1 MWTETTRK
9 QYERQ
14 SERYASD
21 LTDGEWALITPHLP
35 AAKPIGRPRTT
46 VLREVINAL
55 FYLLSTGCQWR
66 LLPKEF
72 PPKSTVHRYFTTWR
86 EDGTWSCIH
95 HALTIE
101 AREQEGREPSPSA
114 AVIDSQ
120 SVKTTESGGVSGYDA
135 AKKVKG
141 RKRHILVDTL
151 GLLLVAVVHAANI
164 QDRDGAARVFA
175 AMRQLF
181 PWVETVFADQAY
193 RGPRVRQTAG
203 RRIEIITRPKGAIG
217 FTLLPRRW
225 VVERTFAW
233 LCRNR
238 RLAKDFET
246 HVENAAAY
254 IQIAMIKLLT
264 RRIARA

>member
-14 SERYASD
+14 SARYASD
-21 LTDGEWALITPHLP
+21 LADGEWALIAPHLP
-35 AAKPIGRPRTT
+35 AAKPIGRPRTA

-55 FYLLSTGCQWR
+55 LYLLSTGCQWR
-66 LLPKEF
+66 MLPKEF
-72 PPKSTVHRYFTTWR
+72 PPRSTVHRYFTAWR
-86 EDGTWSCIH
+86 EDGTWSRIH

-101 AREQEGREPSPSA
+101 AREREGREPSPSA

-164 QDRDGAARVFA
+164 QDRDGAERVFR
-175 AMRQLF
+175 AMRGLF
-181 PWVETVFADQAY
+181 PWIETIFADQAY
-193 RGPRVRQTAG
+193 AGPRVSRAAG
-203 RRIEIITRPKGAIG
+203 RKGGTRSLK
-217 FTLLPRRW
+217 W
-225 VVERTFAW
+225 
-233 LCRNR
+233 
-238 RLAKDFET
+238 
-246 HVENAAAY
+246 
-254 IQIAMIKLLT
+254 
-264 RRIARA
+264 

>member
-1 MWTETTRK
+1 MI
-9 QYERQ
+9 
-14 SERYASD
+14 A
-21 LTDGEWALITPHLP
+21 PHLP
-35 AAKPIGRPRTT
+35 AAKPVGRPRTT

-72 PPKSTVHRYFTTWR
+72 PPRSTVHRYFTTWR

-120 SVKTTESGGVSGYDA
+120 SVKTTESGGPRGYDA
-135 AKKVKG
+135 AKKVNG

-175 AMRQLF
+175 PTTAS
-181 PWVETVFADQAY
+181 
-193 RGPRVRQTAG
+193 PR
-203 RRIEIITRPKGAIG
+203 P
-217 FTLLPRRW
+217 PP
-225 VVERTFAW
+225 ERVSS
-233 LCRNR
+233 
-238 RLAKDFET
+238 FEDLEGE
-246 HVENAAAY
+246 VPPPAARHAS
-254 IQIAMIKLLT
+254 
-264 RRIARA
+264 

>member
-21 LTDGEWALITPHLP
+21 LTDGEWAVIAPHLP

-72 PPKSTVHRYFTTWR
+72 PPRSTVHRYFTTWR

-120 SVKTTESGGVSGYDA
+120 SVKTTESGGPRGYDA
-135 AKKVKG
+135 AKK
-141 RKRHILVDTL
+141 
-151 GLLLVAVVHAANI
+151 
-164 QDRDGAARVFA
+164 
-175 AMRQLF
+175 
-181 PWVETVFADQAY
+181 
-193 RGPRVRQTAG
+193 AG
-203 RRIEIITRPKGAIG
+203 RAATMP
-217 FTLLPRRW
+217 PRR
-225 VVERTFAW
+225 
-233 LCRNR
+233 
-238 RLAKDFET
+238 
-246 HVENAAAY
+246 
-254 IQIAMIKLLT
+254 
-264 RRIARA
+264 